1 MTRQPSRTPS
11 PSPEAHRPDSK
22 ADAPAAAP
30 RRDRDS
36 NTPWA
41 VWLVFILVTVG
52 TLAIEYG
59 GRALALS
66 EYTHVTLAAL
76 FLMVAIQAAQ
86 RSAGGLPKHGL
97 WLGGLLE
104 PSPEPASP
112 GPLGGLRDLLSTLR
126 DALPSAAR
134 ETAVALG
141 TAALTFPP
149 FIMGF
154 YLYHAPTHP
163 FVLKPMDAPVDYLL
177 SQLLVVALPEEALF
191 RGYLQTQLVRHFP
204 GHGRFPWFA
213 LAVQA
218 LLFAILHFV
227 VNLDPS
233 RLSVFFPALLFGL
246 LRELRG
252 GIGAALVYH
261 ALCNLLGDLLVR
273 GFL

>member
-1 MTRQPSRTPS
+1 MTTP
-11 PSPEAHRPDSK
+11 PTPITSPEPQVRRPNRKPPPIDSQ
-22 ADAPAAAP
+22 P
-30 RRDRDS
+30 RR
-36 NTPWA
+36 TAGLWA
-41 VWLVFILVTVG
+41 VWFVFILVTLG
-52 TLAIEYG
+52 TLAVEYG

-66 EYTHVTLAAL
+66 QYTHVALAAL
-76 FLMVAIQAAQ
+76 FLTVAVQAAQ
-86 RSAGGLPKHGL
+86 RSAGGLQPHGL

-104 PSPEPASP
+104 PPVPPSP
-112 GPLGGLRDLLSTLR
+112 GPLGGVRDLLRTLR
-126 DALPSAAR
+126 EAIPAAMR
-134 ETAVALG
+134 ETAVALL

-149 FIMGF
+149 FVAGF

-163 FVLKPMDAPVDYLL
+163 FVFKPVEAPADYLL

-191 RGYLQTQLVRHFP
+191 RGYIQTQLVRHFP
-204 GHGRFPWFA
+204 SRGRLPWFA
-213 LAVQA
+213 LVLQA
-218 LLFAILHFV
+218 LLFAVLHFV
-227 VNLDPS
+227 VNLDPN